1 MGNHVITAHQWTIL
15 NGIIERGLK
24 EDLGSEGDVTSQAI
38 FGLKDTAVAVIKSKA
53 AGILAGSFLIGPIF
67 NRLDPSVAIR
77 DLISDGSPLAPG
89 DRIGTIAGPVRALLA
104 GERLVL
110 NFLQRLS
117 GIASLTRRYA
127 DAVAHTRA
135 RLLDTRKTTPTLRL
149 LEKMAVAAGGGHNH
163 RIGLYDMLLIK
174 DTHSAACGGAA
185 AALRRAQQS
194 PLSEGRKIEIEV
206 QNMAEFAEVLP
217 LRPFRIMLDNMSIGD
232 MRQCVALRDQQKL
245 PVELEASGNVTLEKA
260 ASVAETGVDFISCG
274 QLTHSASALDIHM
287 IITG

>member
-163 RIGLYDMLLIK
+163 RFGLYDMLLIK

-245 PVELEASGNVTLEKA
+245 PVELRPA
-260 ASVAETGVDFISCG
+260 AT
-274 QLTHSASALDIHM
+274 
-287 IITG
+287 